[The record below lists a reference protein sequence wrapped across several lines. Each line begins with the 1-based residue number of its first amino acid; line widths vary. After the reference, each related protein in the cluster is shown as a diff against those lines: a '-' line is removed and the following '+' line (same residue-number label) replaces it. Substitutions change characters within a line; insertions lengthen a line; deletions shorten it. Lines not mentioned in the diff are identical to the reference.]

1 MGKTE
6 ITVQIYDDINNV
18 KKHLK
23 DLGYKETEEFTGN
36 DHYFSTLNKNQIGS
50 ASYKDLLSSSIIVRS
65 FKTKGNPGLNNSMVF
80 KNKTL
85 DENNNVIS
93 EEKIST
99 KIDNLENTLKILKY
113 SNLNNWLN
121 LSQQNAFYKLGEI
134 VITVGTVK
142 GLSGSFMEIEEYE
155 SIKNLSS
162 EEKISKLLKLAK
174 SLGFKISEDYSI
186 KKAYMLFKQQNNEN
200 ENV

>member
-36 DHYFSTLNKNQIGS
+36 DYYFSTLNKNQIGS

-65 FKTKGNPGLNNSMVF
+65 FKTKGNPDLNNSMVF

-99 KIDNLENTLKILKY
+99 KIDNLAKTHKI
-113 SNLNNWLN
+113 
-121 LSQQNAFYKLGEI
+121 
-134 VITVGTVK
+134 
-142 GLSGSFMEIEEYE
+142 
-155 SIKNLSS
+155 
-162 EEKISKLLKLAK
+162 
-174 SLGFKISEDYSI
+174 
-186 KKAYMLFKQQNNEN
+186 
-200 ENV
+200 